1 MEQLVERLRPYL
13 QVAQGSRALVLLC
26 FVSSS
31 ASLSSITESRDLE
44 ACTATPWLSGR
55 AVFPY
60 LLGEKSILSTK
71 YQFSSAENHSSEVVP
86 NVRVAM
92 EFLLLS
98 GNIFFRGRFVCVL
111 VKVTGRIGSC
121 KNS

>member
-71 YQFSSAENHSSEVVP
+71 KTRSKSSS
-86 NVRVAM
+86 VRRQMIPEAWY
-92 EFLLLS
+92 
-98 GNIFFRGRFVCVL
+98 
-111 VKVTGRIGSC
+111 C
-121 KNS
+121 KRNKEHPKG